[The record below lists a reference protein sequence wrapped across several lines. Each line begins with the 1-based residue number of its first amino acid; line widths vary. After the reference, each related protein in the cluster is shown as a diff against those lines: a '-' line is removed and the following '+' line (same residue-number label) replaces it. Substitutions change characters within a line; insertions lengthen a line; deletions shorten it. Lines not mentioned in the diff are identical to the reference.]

1 MTTNNVAPIEVIK
14 EAHRALAVLRA
25 LERAPCYRMHELVLL
40 DWLRVIALAAT
51 RDELTSTACLL
62 EASGLVRLE
71 QHDENRVLELTE
83 RGQDVALGRATAEGV
98 LRPGPDCPY

>member
-25 LERAPCYRMHELVLL
+25 IERAPCYRMHELVLL

-51 RDELTSTACLL
+51 RDELASTACLL

>member
-1 MTTNNVAPIEVIK
+1 MMTNNVAPIEVIK

-51 RDELTSTACLL
+51 RDKLTSTACLL

>member
-25 LERAPCYRMHELVLL
+25 FERAPCYRMHELVLL

>member
-1 MTTNNVAPIEVIK
+1 MMTNNVAPIEVIK

>member
-1 MTTNNVAPIEVIK
+1 MTANNVAPIEVIK

-51 RDELTSTACLL
+51 RDELTSTACSL
-62 EASGLVRLE
+62 EAFGLVRLG
-71 QHDENRVLELTE
+71 QHDENRVLELTA

>member
-51 RDELTSTACLL
+51 CDELTSTACLL

>member
-40 DWLRVIALAAT
+40 DWLRVIALAGT

-71 QHDENRVLELTE
+71 QHDENRVLELNE
-83 RGQDVALGRATAEGV
+83 RGQDVALGRATADGV